1 MLSLLFSIRI
11 AVGQAAIAWAVPL
24 FYRLQCVQVPCT
36 LFFHCIDQRKMT
48 FLIFTCVSF
57 CRLCSSLSSW
67 MLILQM
73 CYKED
78 RGFTVVSGAHVFFLS
93 CKIPFCC
100 CMSASQLFFQKC
112 FFFRKRNNRNTVL
125 MGCSWNWL
133 LPCLKHIAR
142 CKQHKFS
149 LIVVDMPAGVR
160 NTAVA
165 GSIKLAHKSLACLY
179 LECCLHSRRECWRRF
194 KKVQ

>member
-1 MLSLLFSIRI
+1 MCRWLSHIGLCFTDFSVCKFHAPCSFIGLTREKWPSSFSL
-11 AVGQAAIAWAVPL
+11 ACHSAGFALPCPAGCL
-24 FYRLQCVQVPCT
+24 FYRCAIKKT
-36 LFFHCIDQRKMT
+36 E
-48 FLIFTCVSF
+48 VSLW
-57 CRLCSSLSSW
+57 CLVHTCSSCHARFLFAAVCLHLS
-67 MLILQM
+67 
-73 CYKED
+73 Y
-78 RGFTVVSGAHVFFLS
+78 FFKNL
-93 CKIPFCC
+93 
-100 CMSASQLFFQKC
+100 
-112 FFFRKRNNRNTVL
+112 FFRKRNSRNTVL

-133 LPCLKHIAR
+133 LPCLKHIVR